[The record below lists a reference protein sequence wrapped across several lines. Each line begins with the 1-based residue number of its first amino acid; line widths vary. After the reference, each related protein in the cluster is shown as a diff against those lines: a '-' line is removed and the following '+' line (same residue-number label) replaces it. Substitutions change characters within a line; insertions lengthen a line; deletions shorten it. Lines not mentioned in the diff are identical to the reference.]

1 MTPWLV
7 FFGGLFAFAV
17 PTLMAAFWQ
26 MMFFS
31 APVSKEW
38 APLTA
43 TAMEGR
49 HIYTSNGCVYCHS
62 DYSRPQDTRSGLYY
76 LYPRVSLPGDY
87 TTTQESPNLFGS
99 ARIGPDLK
107 NESGFH
113 PDDWE
118 YAHFWDARYVSPIS
132 IMARFSFLSDKE
144 LQDLTAYVQTRA
156 GKSGILRAAGQFYAK
171 KVFLLAG
178 DGNMAQVT
186 TEGVNSASF
195 FDQVGKIIPDPV
207 EASKMTLA
215 ELQRQNMGMKGST
228 IDPPSG
234 TVDGMPYPDI
244 ANINM
249 AERGYWLASDP
260 LPVTTDNLMRGRQI
274 FQQRCIGCHGSGGAA
289 SSLAARFMAPRPI
302 DFTGPDDATS
312 GNDTSPGVYYYRIL
326 RGWRGSS
333 MENFGTR
340 LSVDDIWRVVLFL
353 KTIPSGG
360 LIADKVVTPD
370 MYLAWKPPSELMTY
384 VKKHPIQDNKDF
396 QGWVAGKE
404 DPFLA
409 EAARIWAG
417 MNMQD
422 SFNVPGYGE
431 VSLQKAAA
439 DIKAIYDEVLNAG
452 YQYYQESGGQPA
464 VPRSLIDVPPAI
476 DRELR

>member
-1 MTPWLV
+1 
-7 FFGGLFAFAV
+7 
-17 PTLMAAFWQ
+17 
-26 MMFFS
+26 
-31 APVSKEW
+31 
-38 APLTA
+38 
-43 TAMEGR
+43 
-49 HIYTSNGCVYCHS
+49 
-62 DYSRPQDTRSGLYY
+62 
-76 LYPRVSLPGDY
+76 
-87 TTTQESPNLFGS
+87 
-99 ARIGPDLK
+99 
-107 NESGFH
+107 
-113 PDDWE
+113 
-118 YAHFWDARYVSPIS
+118 
-132 IMARFSFLSDKE
+132 
-144 LQDLTAYVQTRA
+144 
-156 GKSGILRAAGQFYAK
+156 
-171 KVFLLAG
+171 
-178 DGNMAQVT
+178 
-186 TEGVNSASF
+186 
-195 FDQVGKIIPDPV
+195 
-207 EASKMTLA
+207 
-215 ELQRQNMGMKGST
+215 MGMKGST

-234 TVDGMPYPDI
+234 TVDGLPYPDI

-260 LPVTTDNLMRGRQI
+260 LPVTTDNLMRGRQV
-274 FQQRCIGCHGSGGAA
+274 FQQRCIGCHGPGGAS

-326 RGWRGSS
+326 RGWRGSA

-353 KTIPSGG
+353 KTIPKGG

-370 MYLAWKPPSELMTY
+370 MYLEWKPPSGLLQY
-384 VKKHPIQDNKDF
+384 VKAHPIEDNKDF

-431 VSLQKAAA
+431 VSLQKAAGE
-439 DIKAIYDEVLNAG
+439 IKAIYDEVLNAG
-452 YQYYQESGGQPA
+452 YAHYQDSGQQPD
-464 VPRSLIDVPPAI
+464 VPQSLIDVPPAT